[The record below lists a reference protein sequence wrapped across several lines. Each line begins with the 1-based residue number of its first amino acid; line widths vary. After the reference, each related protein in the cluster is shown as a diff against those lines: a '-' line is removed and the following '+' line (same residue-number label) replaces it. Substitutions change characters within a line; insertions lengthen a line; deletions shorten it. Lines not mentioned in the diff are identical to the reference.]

1 MPDVPVRQPGTVL
14 AFDFGVKRIGVAV
27 GEWPL
32 AQAHPL
38 TTIHGEAN
46 AERFAAIEALL
57 KEWRPVS
64 LVVGL
69 PVALDG
75 SAHEMT
81 ARSTRFANQLRGRF
95 GFPVDYAEERL
106 SSSKPRSACAP
117 AAITARSARE
127 YVNAL
132 AAQIILQCFFERLSR
147 ESRNPAPSYRLTNSR
162 TPKRSASNLP
172 IESASNCSRTPSS
185 SASIAAGCGSRTACA
200 SCSVCR
206 AKSG

>member
-1 MPDVPVRQPGTVL
+1 MPEAPVRQAGTIL

-46 AERFAAIEALL
+46 AERFAAIEALI

-69 PVALDG
+69 PLALDG

-95 GFPVDYAEERL
+95 GLPVDYAEERL
-106 SSSKPRSACAP
+106 SSVEAEDRLRESGHSAK
-117 AAITARSARE
+117 SARE
-127 YVNAL
+127 HVDAL
-132 AAQIILQCFFERLSR
+132 AAQIILQCFFERLS
-147 ESRNPAPSYRLTNSR
+147 EEIRNQTSHVTRQT
-162 TPKRSASNLP
+162 T
-172 IESASNCSRTPSS
+172 
-185 SASIAAGCGSRTACA
+185 
-200 SCSVCR
+200 
-206 AKSG
+206 

>member
-1 MPDVPVRQPGTVL
+1 MPEAPVRQAGTIL

-46 AERFAAIEALL
+46 AVRFAAIEALL

-69 PVALDG
+69 PLALDG

-95 GFPVDYAEERL
+95 GLPVDYAEERL
-106 SSSKPRSACAP
+106 SSVEAEGRLRAGGHNAK
-117 AAITARSARE
+117 SARE
-127 YVNAL
+127 HVDAL
-132 AAQIILQCFFERLSR
+132 AAQIILQCFFVRLSE
-147 ESRNPAPSYRLTNSR
+147 ESRNPAYHV
-162 TPKRSASNLP
+162 A
-172 IESASNCSRTPSS
+172 
-185 SASIAAGCGSRTACA
+185 
-200 SCSVCR
+200 
-206 AKSG
+206 

>member
-1 MPDVPVRQPGTVL
+1 MPEAPVRQAGTIL

-46 AERFAAIEALL
+46 AVRFAAIEALL

-69 PVALDG
+69 PLALDG

-95 GFPVDYAEERL
+95 GLPVDYAEERL
-106 SSSKPRSACAP
+106 SSVEAEGRLRAGGHNAKG
-117 AAITARSARE
+117 ARE
-127 YVNAL
+127 HVDAL
-132 AAQIILQCFFERLSR
+132 AAQIILQCFFERLSE
-147 ESRNPAPSYRLTNSR
+147 ESRNPAYHV
-162 TPKRSASNLP
+162 A
-172 IESASNCSRTPSS
+172 
-185 SASIAAGCGSRTACA
+185 
-200 SCSVCR
+200 
-206 AKSG
+206 